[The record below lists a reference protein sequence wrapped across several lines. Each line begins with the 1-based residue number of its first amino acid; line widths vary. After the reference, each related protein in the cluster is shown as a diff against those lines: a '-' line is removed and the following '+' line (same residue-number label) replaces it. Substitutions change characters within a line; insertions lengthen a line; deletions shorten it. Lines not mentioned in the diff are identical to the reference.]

1 PTVAEDDRHLDHLEA
16 GADRAVGHLDL
27 EGVAAGLNRIEVD
40 RLQHLAAE
48 ALEAA
53 GHVGDV
59 DAEDQLR
66 VGAAAAADRL
76 AQRPPVA
83 DAAAGHV
90 ARAEHDVGLPRRRQQ
105 PRQVGGIVG
114 EVRVHLQDQPGTLGQ
129 GAAEAGD
136 VGGPEPFLDL
146 AMQDADVAVALG
158 EALGDRAG
166 PVRGAVVDDQ
176 HPGRGRKLRP
186 RGFDQGLDVL
196 GLVIGGEDQPGGSGV
211 GGRHRR
217 RCYSAAER
225 ATKDGR
231 PRVDNLKPMTNA
243 EIAAALEELGVL
255 YELDGAVR
263 YRVLAYGTAAN
274 AIRESP
280 VSVAELAAKGK
291 ATDVP
296 GVGKTLAE
304 KIDALLGTGEIPAAV
319 KLKAKF
325 PPTLIEVTRVPGL
338 GAKTAKLLF
347 DELGIASMEDLK
359 KAAEGERIREV
370 KGLGPKAEE
379 NVLASLERLGEP
391 GEGPGRL
398 LLSKVL
404 PIAEELATALR
415 EHPAANRV
423 ELAGSARRWA
433 ETCKDID
440 IIATAEEP
448 TALAEALVANP
459 LIAAAGTPGP
469 NGVRAQTHN
478 GVSVDLRIVAPAAFG
493 NLLQH
498 FTGSKAHNVQ
508 LREEA
513 VGRGLSVS
521 EHGIT
526 DTESGKVDLCV
537 SEAKVYERLGYAYI
551 EPELREGRGELKA
564 AREGKLPDLI
574 EVGDIKGDLHSHTTL
589 SDGRNTLAEMAEA
602 GRERGYA
609 YMAITDHSASHGFG
623 DHVTPDRLW
632 ERIEEVRAWN
642 KGKKGFRL
650 LAGSEINIGLD
661 GSLDY
666 PDDLVE

>member
-1 PTVAEDDRHLDHLEA
+1 
-16 GADRAVGHLDL
+16 
-27 EGVAAGLNRIEVD
+27 
-40 RLQHLAAE
+40 
-48 ALEAA
+48 
-53 GHVGDV
+53 
-59 DAEDQLR
+59 
-66 VGAAAAADRL
+66 
-76 AQRPPVA
+76 
-83 DAAAGHV
+83 
-90 ARAEHDVGLPRRRQQ
+90 
-105 PRQVGGIVG
+105 
-114 EVRVHLQDQPGTLGQ
+114 
-129 GAAEAGD
+129 
-136 VGGPEPFLDL
+136 
-146 AMQDADVAVALG
+146 
-158 EALGDRAG
+158 
-166 PVRGAVVDDQ
+166 
-176 HPGRGRKLRP
+176 
-186 RGFDQGLDVL
+186 
-196 GLVIGGEDQPGGSGV
+196 
-211 GGRHRR
+211 
-217 RCYSAAER
+217 
-225 ATKDGR
+225 
-231 PRVDNLKPMTNA
+231 MTNA

-255 YELDGAVR
+255 YELDGAVK
-263 YRVLAYGTAAN
+263 YRVLAYSTAAN

-291 ATDVP
+291 ATEIP

-304 KIDALLGTGEIPAAV
+304 KIGALLETGEIPAAV

-325 PPTLIEVTRVPGL
+325 PTTLIEVTRVPGL
-338 GAKTAKLLF
+338 GTKTARRLY
-347 DELGIASMEDLK
+347 DELEIASIEDLK
-359 KAAEGERIREV
+359 KAAETHQIREL
-370 KGLGPKAEE
+370 KGLGQKVEE

-398 LLSKVL
+398 LLSKVR
-404 PIAEELATALR
+404 PIAQELAAALR

-423 ELAGSARRWA
+423 EVAGSVRRWA

-440 IIATAEEP
+440 IIATADEP

-459 LIAAAGTPGP
+459 LIAAAGAAGP
-469 NGVRAQTHN
+469 NGVRGQTHN

-526 DTESGKVDLCV
+526 DTESGKVDLCET
-537 SEAKVYERLGYAYI
+537 EAGVYKRLGYAYI

-574 EVGDIKGDLHSHTTL
+574 ALDDIKGDLHSHTTL
-589 SDGRNTLAEMAEA
+589 SDGRNTLEEMAAA

-623 DHVTPDRLW
+623 DHVTPERLW
-632 ERIEEVRAWN
+632 ERIEEVREWN

-661 GSLDY
+661 GALDY
-666 PDDLVE
+666 PDDLVEALDWVVASVHTSFSISPEEMTERVLTAIENPQVNCIGHLTGRLIGRREPYGIDVEAVAQAAARTGTAIEINSNPNRRDLSDRHARLAVDAGVRIVINTDAHGVDTLDNMAYGVATARRAWLTKADVANTRGWREFKKLAML

>member
-1 PTVAEDDRHLDHLEA
+1 
-16 GADRAVGHLDL
+16 
-27 EGVAAGLNRIEVD
+27 
-40 RLQHLAAE
+40 
-48 ALEAA
+48 
-53 GHVGDV
+53 
-59 DAEDQLR
+59 
-66 VGAAAAADRL
+66 
-76 AQRPPVA
+76 
-83 DAAAGHV
+83 
-90 ARAEHDVGLPRRRQQ
+90 
-105 PRQVGGIVG
+105 
-114 EVRVHLQDQPGTLGQ
+114 
-129 GAAEAGD
+129 
-136 VGGPEPFLDL
+136 
-146 AMQDADVAVALG
+146 
-158 EALGDRAG
+158 
-166 PVRGAVVDDQ
+166 
-176 HPGRGRKLRP
+176 
-186 RGFDQGLDVL
+186 
-196 GLVIGGEDQPGGSGV
+196 
-211 GGRHRR
+211 
-217 RCYSAAER
+217 
-225 ATKDGR
+225 
-231 PRVDNLKPMTNA
+231 MTNA

-255 YELDGAVR
+255 YELDGAVK
-263 YRVLAYGTAAN
+263 YRVLAYSTAAH
-274 AIRESP
+274 AIRDSP

-291 ATDVP
+291 ATDIP

-304 KIDALLGTGEIPAAV
+304 KIDALLATGEIPAAV

-325 PPTLIEVTRVPGL
+325 PTTLIEVTRVPGL
-338 GAKTAKLLF
+338 GTKTARRLYDKL
-347 DELGIASMEDLK
+347 EIATVEDLK
-359 KAAEGERIREV
+359 VAAETEQIRGL

-398 LLSKVL
+398 LLSKVR
-404 PIAEELATALR
+404 PIADELAAALR

-423 ELAGSARRWA
+423 EVAGSARRWA

-440 IIATAEEP
+440 IIATADEP
-448 TALAEALVANP
+448 AALSEALVANP

-478 GVSVDLRIVAPAAFG
+478 GISVDLRIVAPAAFG

-526 DTESGKVDLCV
+526 DTESGKVDLCE
-537 SEAKVYERLGYAYI
+537 SEAGVYERLGYEYI

-564 AREGKLPDLI
+564 AREGKLPNLI
-574 EVGDIKGDLHSHTTL
+574 VLDDIRGDLHSHTTL
-589 SDGRNTLAEMAEA
+589 SDGRNTLEEMAEA
-602 GRERGYA
+602 GRDRGYA

-623 DHVTPDRLW
+623 DHVTPERLW

-661 GSLDY
+661 GALDY
-666 PDDLVE
+666 PDDLVEALDWVVASVHTSFSISAKEMTARVLAAIENPEVNCIGHLTGRLIGRREPYGIDVEAVAEAAARTGTMLEINGNPNRRDLSDRHAHLAVDAGVKILINTDAHGVDTLGNMAYGVATARRAWLTKADVANTRGWAEFKKLAGLSR